1 MGRQHRTE
9 PSDPHGP
16 RCHNAAF
23 LSTPRD
29 GDPPPPPP
37 PPPPGQPVP
46 PPHRR
51 DNIVP
56 TAQMNETH
64 SSASNTATP
73 PGLPQQRSF
82 MAAEV
87 TRGPRPEPPRAV
99 RPPFPLTQPL
109 LRARRGRTLRAPR
122 WAGAPASL
130 RARGRA
136 GRRAEPRGGQR

>member
-23 LSTPRD
+23 LSASGD
-29 GDPPPPPP
+29 GDPPSFPPPP
-37 PPPPGQPVP
+37 VSPC
-46 PPHRR
+46 HR
-51 DNIVP
+51 DAIVL

-130 RARGRA
+130 RARDRA
-136 GRRAEPRGGQR
+136 WRRAEPRGGQR